1 MSKLNKTPSS
11 NRLHIS
17 IFGKRNMG
25 KSTLINAITGQNLA
39 IVSEFAGTTTDP
51 IYKAMEISPLGP
63 CILIDTA
70 GIDDIGALGELRIG
84 KTMEVIRKTDIAI
97 LTVDYNGFSEFDYE
111 IIKKLKEN
119 NTPFIVVINKS
130 DIKTPTSEFLS
141 ELESLKYPYINL
153 SAEKKEK
160 IEELKNLI
168 IKYSPQEFESPTILG
183 DLIEPGDH
191 IVLVIPIDTGMPKGR
206 IILPQV
212 QTMRDI
218 LDHSGIIHTCK
229 DTELKATLDGLKNPP
244 KLVITDSQAFESVSK
259 IVPENVLLT
268 SFSILFARYKGDL
281 KKMVEGAKTLISL
294 KEGDKYLVSEACTHH
309 VQKDDIGRY
318 KIPKWIG
325 EKIDKNIKFD
335 VVAGRDYPE
344 NLKDYKLVIHCG
356 GCTLNRKE
364 MLSRINISY
373 REGVPILNYG
383 LCIATLFGILDRA
396 LKPFPEIEKIWKKGE

>member
-1 MSKLNKTPSS
+1 MSNLNKTPSS

-39 IVSEFAGTTTDP
+39 IVSDLAGTTTDP
-51 IYKAMEISPLGP
+51 IYKAMEISPIGP
-63 CILIDTA
+63 CVLIDTA
-70 GIDDIGALGELRIG
+70 GIDDIGALGELRIK
-84 KTMEVIRKTDIAI
+84 KTMEVVRKTDIALI
-97 LTVDYNGFSEFDYE
+97 TIDYDGFSKFDYDL
-111 IIKKLKEN
+111 IDILKKN
-119 NTPFIVVINKS
+119 NTLFIVVINKS
-130 DIKTPTSEFLS
+130 DIKKPTPDFLM

-160 IEELKNLI
+160 IEDMKNLI
-168 IKYSPQEFESPTILG
+168 IKYSPLEFESPSILG
-183 DLIEPGDH
+183 DLIGEKDH

-229 DTELKATLDGLKNPP
+229 DTELQETLDGLKNPP
-244 KLVITDSQAFESVSK
+244 KLVITDSQAFEKVSA
-259 IVPENVLLT
+259 IVPDDIFLT

-281 KKMVEGAKTLISL
+281 SKMIDGAKTLMSL
-294 KEGDKYLVSEACTHH
+294 KSKDKFLISEACTHH
-309 VQKDDIGRY
+309 VQKDDIGRN
-318 KIPKWIG
+318 KIPRWIH
-325 EKIDKNIKFD
+325 EKIDTKINFD

-364 MLSRINISY
+364 MLSRIDISY

-383 LCIATLFGILDRA
+383 LCIAALFGILDRA
-396 LKPFPEIEKIWKKGE
+396 LKPFPEVDQIWKQK

>member
-1 MSKLNKTPSS
+1 VSKLNKTPSS

>member
-1 MSKLNKTPSS
+1 MSNLNKTPSS

-39 IVSEFAGTTTDP
+39 IVSDFAGTTTDP
-51 IYKAMEISPLGP
+51 IYKAMEILPIGP
-63 CILIDTA
+63 CVLIDTA
-70 GIDDIGALGELRIG
+70 GIDDVGALGDLRIK
-84 KTMEVIRKTDIAI
+84 KTMEVVRKTDIALI
-97 LTVDYNGFSEFDYE
+97 TVDYNGFLEFDYN
-111 IIKKLKEN
+111 IIDILKKN
-119 NTPFIVVINKS
+119 NTPFIVVINKA
-130 DIKTPTSEFLS
+130 DIKKPNSDFLT
-141 ELESLKYPYINL
+141 ELENLKYPYINL
-153 SAEKKEK
+153 SAEQKDRMEDMKG
-160 IEELKNLI
+160 LI
-168 IKYSPQEFESPTILG
+168 IQHSPQEFESPSILG
-183 DLIEPGDH
+183 DLIESGDH

-218 LDHSGIIHTCK
+218 LDNSGIIHTCK
-229 DTELKATLDGLKNPP
+229 DTELQATLDGLKNPP
-244 KLVITDSQAFESVSK
+244 KLVITDSQAFERVSA
-259 IVPENVLLT
+259 IVPDDVLLT

-281 KKMVEGAKTLISL
+281 SKMIDGAKTLMSL
-294 KEGDKYLVSEACTHH
+294 KSGDKFLVSEACTHH

-325 EKIDKNIKFD
+325 EKIDTGIEFD
-335 VVAGRDYPE
+335 IVAGREYPE

-364 MLSRINISY
+364 MLGRIDISY

-383 LCIATLFGILDRA
+383 LCIAALYGILDRA
-396 LKPFPEIEKIWKKGE
+396 LKPFPEVDEIWKTK

>member
-1 MSKLNKTPSS
+1 
-11 NRLHIS
+11 
-17 IFGKRNMG
+17 MG

-39 IVSEFAGTTTDP
+39 IVSEVAGTTTDP
-51 IYKAMEISPLGP
+51 IYKAMEISPIGP

-70 GIDDIGALGELRIG
+70 GIDDIGALGELRIS
-84 KTMEVIRKTDIAI
+84 KTMEIVRKTDIAI
-97 LTVDYNGFSEFDYE
+97 LTTDYNGFTKFDLD
-111 IIKKLKEN
+111 IIKILEKN
-119 NTPFIVVINKS
+119 NIPFIVVLNKS
-130 DIKTPTSEFLS
+130 DLQLPTA
-141 ELESLKYPYINL
+141 ELLQNLDDLKYPYISL
-153 SAEKKEK
+153 SAEKKDK
-160 IEELKNLI
+160 IEDLKNLI
-168 IKYSPQEFESPTILG
+168 IKHSPQEFESPTILG

-229 DTELKATLDGLKNPP
+229 DTELEATLEGLKNPP
-244 KLVITDSQAFESVSK
+244 KLVITDSQAFERVST
-259 IVPENVLLT
+259 IVPKSVMLT

-281 KKMVEGAKTLISL
+281 KKMIEGAKTLISL

-325 EKIDKNIKFD
+325 EKIDSNIEFD

-364 MLSRINISY
+364 MLARINISY

-396 LKPFPEIEKIWKKGE
+396 LKPFPEVNTIWEGKKD

>member
-1 MSKLNKTPSS
+1 MSNLNKTPSS

-39 IVSEFAGTTTDP
+39 IVSDVAGTTTDP
-51 IYKAMEISPLGP
+51 IYKAMEISPIGP
-63 CILIDTA
+63 CVMIDTA
-70 GIDDIGALGELRIG
+70 GIDDVGALGELRIK
-84 KTMEVIRKTDIAI
+84 KTMEVVRKTDIAI
-97 LTVDYNGFSEFDYE
+97 LTVDYNGFSDFDYN
-111 IIKKLKEN
+111 IIDILNKNK
-119 NTPFIVVINKS
+119 TPFFVVINKE
-130 DIKTPTSEFLS
+130 DIATPTELFLQ
-141 ELESLKYPYINL
+141 ELDKLKFPYIVMSSLNNN
-153 SAEKKEK
+153 K
-160 IEELKNLI
+160 IKDVKSMI
-168 IKYSPQEFESPTILG
+168 IKYSPQEFESPSILG

-229 DTELKATLDGLKNPP
+229 DTELEATLDGLKNPP
-244 KLVITDSQAFESVSK
+244 KLVITDSQAFERVSA
-259 IVPENVLLT
+259 IVPDNVLLT

-281 KKMVEGAKTLISL
+281 SKMIEGAKTLVSL
-294 KEGDKYLVSEACTHH
+294 KKGDKFLVSEACTHH

-325 EKIDKNIKFD
+325 EKIDTDIDFD
-335 VVAGRDYPE
+335 VVAGRDYPD
-344 NLKDYKLVIHCG
+344 NLKEYKLVIHCG

-364 MLSRINISY
+364 MLGRIDISY

-396 LKPFPEIEKIWKKGE
+396 LKPFPEVNEIWKTR